1 MMLRRGSPLTDDQ
14 LAGIEPGEVIAV
26 RIAGVWHEGIADR
39 ERDELGRPRVW
50 NKSKRTGRVELEAW
64 DDFAGRD
71 MHGRRLA
78 TIRVG
83 YLGKLPPDEVIARA
97 RARIGEA
104 WTPIA
109 NCQRFTRACHGVPA
123 TSPEIDAIGVA
134 LLLSMLGGPLP

>member
-1 MMLRRGSPLTDDQ
+1 MLRRGAPMTNNE
-14 LAGIEPGEVIAV
+14 LASIQPGEVVAV
-26 RIAGVWHEGIADR
+26 RIAGVWHEGIADHD
-39 ERDELGRPRVW
+39 RDEHGRPWVW
-50 NKSKRTGRVELEAW
+50 NKSKRTGRVEREAW
-64 DDFAGRD
+64 DDFAGND
-71 MHGRRLA
+71 IHGRRLA

-83 YLGKLPPDEVIARA
+83 YLGKLSPDEVIGRA
-97 RARIGEA
+97 RARLGEE